1 MQRNKTPAE
10 MRRTELAKIHIA
22 RQALG
27 LDDDTY
33 RDVLWAVCRVK
44 SSADLDSKGRFKL
57 IKHFESLGFKAAR
70 KKAPKTSGRMTSEQ
84 MGKIEALLADAGRP
98 WGYAHGMARQMFKRD
113 RLEWI
118 TVGEARKLIAAL
130 EYESQKRR
138 ARERVEEVLRRL
150 NRDKSW
156 LESQYKLPKNWWS
169 KPDLIY
175 TVTADLEETHDLA

>member
-1 MQRNKTPAE
+1 MRNKTPADY
-10 MRRTELAKIHIA
+10 RRAELAKIHLA
-22 RQALG
+22 KKALG

-44 SSADLDSKGRFKL
+44 SSADLDSQGRVKL
-57 IKHFESLGFKAAR
+57 IKHFESLGFRATR
-70 KKAPKTSGRMTSEQ
+70 KKAPKTSGRMTSDQ

-130 EYESQKRR
+130 EYDAQKRH

-150 NRDKSW
+150 NRDKTW
-156 LESQYKLPKNWWS
+156 LESRYKLPKNWWS

-175 TVTADLEETHDLA
+175 AVIADLEEKHGIA